1 MTNNHNHNHSNGNH
15 DHTPNIKFR
24 TAIRIRPFLRT
35 ESEHEEEELILR
47 HSSEKR
53 TVTLVSP
60 HQTSS
65 ASTPNNPHDA
75 AAAAAAAV
83 GNKSSS
89 GHHSFQSIRQKWQT
103 MGGGKLPNKK
113 SSVSFNLSNNESV
126 DFHYDTIMDDSMDQL
141 NVYNAIAGG
150 FVRKVMEP
158 CLRIGK
164 GSDNDVDAC
173 SPPRHQLVLSFGVS
187 NSGKTF
193 TLIGGK
199 RVSRKPSAEYDGIV
213 PRILDDLFR
222 TFEKNAEINATN
234 NEMQFLVQLSMM
246 EVRNDKV
253 YDLLTIQHK
262 HDDSSEG
269 GNSATSSSSQ
279 TVPVRLLG
287 INHDAESDTYF
298 VPDLSSANCASF
310 ADARKTLAYG
320 LQNAKIRSTSMHKSS
335 SRGHILF
342 IIQPVVLFG
351 EEDFC
356 FGGQI
361 TILDMAGVERGKK
374 GDGLREIASKNSCI
388 TTVMKCLCAIKSNDN
403 VESTINNVSQTSV
416 TYGESKLTMLLQPVL
431 SGTIGRADVTLLVS
445 AYSGK
450 QDYQEKKFL
459 LEEIQSLR
467 GTKSSNAD
475 PCRSSHRKR
484 KGALSPTK
492 LIRNSPLRHIPK
504 AINSIQD
511 GKISNLTKL
520 SRKHENPS
528 LDKVKLSAE
537 WNELDTENRRLKEEN
552 EILQARNNK
561 LEQDNRRLHERISE
575 IEKKARRRIEKDN
588 ACSNQEA
595 GVFKGSGEWHK
606 HERETRQK
614 KLQLIQS
621 PLQRH
626 VEDVMKANQING
638 DIVKSRHDPFQL
650 TVPKKWGA
658 RFNREKSVDESALHN
673 KENDIG
679 S

>member
-1 MTNNHNHNHSNGNH
+1 
-15 DHTPNIKFR
+15 
-24 TAIRIRPFLRT
+24 
-35 ESEHEEEELILR
+35 LR
-47 HSSEKR
+47 HSPEKR

-65 ASTPNNPHDA
+65 TSTHNNPHHQHDDEDA
-75 AAAAAAAV
+75 AAAAAAV
-83 GNKSSS
+83 RNNNSSS
-89 GHHSFQSIRQKWQT
+89 GSNKTGHHSFQSIRQKWQT
-103 MGGGKLPNKK
+103 MGGGKFPNKK
-113 SSVSFNLSNNESV
+113 TSVSFNLSNYDSNE
-126 DFHYDTIMDDSMDQL
+126 FHYDTIMDDSMDQL
-141 NVYNAIAGG
+141 NVYNTIAGG

-164 GSDNDVDAC
+164 GSDNNVDTC
-173 SPPRHQLVLSFGVS
+173 SPPRHQLVLSLGVS
-187 NSGKTF
+187 NSGKTY

-222 TFEKNAEINATN
+222 TFENNPEINATN
-234 NEMQFLVQLSMM
+234 NKMQFLVQLSMM

-262 HDDSSEG
+262 HDDASEG
-269 GNSATSSSSQ
+269 GKSATSSSSQ

-287 INHDAESDTYF
+287 INHDAESGTYF

-310 ADARKTLAYG
+310 SDARKTLAYG
-320 LQNAKIRSTSMHKSS
+320 LQNAKIRSASMHKSS

-361 TILDMAGVERGKK
+361 TILDMAGVERAKK
-374 GDGLREIASKNSCI
+374 SSAHADGVREIASKNSCI

-403 VESTINNVSQTSV
+403 VESTISNVPQTSV
-416 TYGESKLTMLLQPVL
+416 IYSESKLTMLLQPVL
-431 SGTIGRADVTLLVS
+431 SGAIGRADVTLLVS

-459 LEEIQSLR
+459 LKAIQSLR
-467 GTKSSNAD
+467 GTKISNAD
-475 PCRSSHRKR
+475 QRRPSHRKR
-484 KGALSPTK
+484 KGILSPTK

-520 SRKHENPS
+520 SRKHDNPS
-528 LDKVKLSAE
+528 LDNVKLSEE

-561 LEQDNRRLHERISE
+561 LEQDNRRLYERINE
-575 IEKKARRRIEKDN
+575 IEKIARRRIEKGD
-588 ACSNQEA
+588 ACSNQEV
-595 GVFKGSGEWHK
+595 GVFKGSDEWHK

-638 DIVKSRHDPFQL
+638 DIVKSRHDSFQL

-658 RFNREKSVDESALHN
+658 RFNKEKIVDESALQN
-673 KENDIG
+673 KENDVG